1 MSFFYNASHYM
12 KVKALMEGFFYAMPY
27 LFTNENH
34 QYQNKSKLEVLAE
47 VLSKHFLSFKKYPV
61 HYT

>member
-1 MSFFYNASHYM
+1 M